1 MKHVPLF
8 FVQLKFKDNVF
19 RDEEYGYGAYYQTI
33 AYAQQLKAR
42 RPKLHVSVEPM
53 YVYEEIE
60 EEDFLKKYLPYELDK
75 IWGKEGEG
83 WISLQEHS
91 RRRLK

>member
-8 FVQLKFKDNVF
+8 AVELKFKDNVF
-19 RDEEYGYGAYYQTI
+19 YDEEYGYGAYYQTI
-33 AYAQQLKAR
+33 AYVKELRVR
-42 RPKLHVSVEPM
+42 RPKLKVSIVPL

-60 EEDFLKKYLPYELDK
+60 EENFLKKYLPYELDK

>member
-8 FVQLKFKDNVF
+8 VIKIKIKDRIF
-19 RDEEYGYGAYYQTI
+19 DDEEYGYGAYYQTL
-33 AYAQQLKAR
+33 AYAQELRIRK
-42 RPKLHVSVEPM
+42 PKLNISVEPM
-53 YVYEEIE
+53 YVYAEVDDET
-60 EEDFLKKYLPYELDK
+60 FSKKYLPYELDK

-83 WISLQEHS
+83 WTSLYEHS

>member
-33 AYAQQLKAR
+33 AYAQQLKAI
-42 RPKLHVSVEPM
+42 RPKLHISVEPM
-53 YVYEEIE
+53 YVYAEV
-60 EEDFLKKYLPYELDK
+60 EDETFSKKYLPYELDK

-83 WISLQEHS
+83 WISLQEYS
-91 RRRLK
+91 RKRLK